1 MKPVLVPLH
10 PLAAALSL
18 YLLCGPAAHADTA
31 MAEAMAYYRNGHVSA
46 AYGRFAELAD
56 KGDAEAARIALMML
70 RYGPRLYG
78 HEWGASQPQI
88 DRWTELAVQR
98 VERLMARSGD

>member
-1 MKPVLVPLH
+1 MKPVLVPLR

-18 YLLCGPAAHADTA
+18 SMLCGTAAHADTN
-31 MAEAMAYYRNGHVSA
+31 MAEAMEHYRNGHVSA

-56 KGDAEAARIALMML
+56 RGDAEAARIALMML
-70 RYGPRLYG
+70 RYGPQLYG

-88 DRWTELAVQR
+88 ERWTELAIQR
-98 VERLMARSGD
+98 VEKLMARSGD